1 MKPSHTSPKK
11 PVLIRIA
18 TVPHSL
24 GGLLRGQLR
33 FMSEYYEV
41 VGISSSSEGHLE
53 VVGEQEGVR
62 THVVE
67 MTRKITPFKDLRAL
81 FQLLLIFYRE
91 KPYIV
96 HTHTPKAGTLGMM
109 AAYMARVPHRLHT
122 VAGMPLLE
130 ATGSRRKLLNL
141 VERLTYRCATRV
153 LPNSFGLKDII
164 LAEKFTKA
172 EKLHVIGKGS
182 SNGIDTAHFDPDL
195 FDEAARQATRQELG
209 IPEDHFIFIFL
220 GRLVTDKGINEL
232 VSAFCRLNSE
242 FPKTTLLLLGDY
254 ERHLDPL
261 HPDTEARIDTEAHIV
276 YPGGKKDV
284 RPYFAM
290 ADLLVFPSYR
300 EGFPNV
306 VMEAAA
312 MGLASIVSDI
322 NGCNEIIEEEVN
334 GLIVPV
340 KSVEALYTAMRRML
354 TQGDLRERMAG
365 QARAS
370 IQQRYERRFIWNELY
385 NYYQELQP

>member
-1 MKPSHTSPKK
+1 MNPSHRPQKK

-33 FMSEYYEV
+33 FMSDHYEV
-41 VGISSSSEGHLE
+41 VGISSSSAGHLE

-67 MTRKITPFKDLRAL
+67 MTRRITPFKDLKAL
-81 FQLLLIFYRE
+81 FKLLRIFYRE
-91 KPYIV
+91 KPFIV
-96 HTHTPKAGTLGMM
+96 HTHTPKAGTLGML
-109 AAYMARVPHRLHT
+109 AAYIARVPHRLHT

-130 ATGSRRKLLNL
+130 ATGRKRKLLNL
-141 VERLTYRCATRV
+141 VERLTYSCATQV

-164 LAEKFTKA
+164 LSEKFTKSQ
-172 EKLHVIGKGS
+172 KLHVIGKGS
-182 SNGIDTAHFDPDL
+182 SNGIDTSHFDPAL
-195 FDEAARQATRQELG
+195 FDASVRQATRRELG
-209 IPEDHFIFIFL
+209 IPDEHFVFIFL

-242 FPKTTLLLLGDY
+242 FPKTSLLLLGDY

-261 HPDTEARIDTEAHIV
+261 DPETEARIDSEANIV

-284 RPYFAM
+284 RPYLAM

-322 NGCNEIIEEEVN
+322 NGCNEIIQHESN
-334 GLIVPV
+334 GLIVSV
-340 KSVEALYTAMRRML
+340 KSADALYTGMRQML
-354 TQGDLRERMAG
+354 IEDDLRERMAG

-370 IQQRYERRFIWNELY
+370 IQQRYERRYIWTELY
-385 NYYQELQP
+385 KYYQELKS